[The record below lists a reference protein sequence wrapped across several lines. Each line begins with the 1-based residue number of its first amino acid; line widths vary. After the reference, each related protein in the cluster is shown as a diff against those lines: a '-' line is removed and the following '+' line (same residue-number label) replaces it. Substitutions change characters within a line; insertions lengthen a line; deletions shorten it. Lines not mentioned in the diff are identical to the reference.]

1 MSPNSWR
8 YKGVLYLFVQQL
20 QTDEMQIL
28 QGTDL
33 AGADQLAGAGD
44 DVHGIGV
51 GVQIAEDG
59 SVQYVQQNMLETA
72 QVSAPYTIDLKWV
85 FGTSLQKINSR
96 ARKQTKVSAKALFR
110 HNICICVYKDG
121 FHGNKW

>member
-1 MSPNSWR
+1 M
-8 YKGVLYLFVQQL
+8 QQL

-44 DVHGIGV
+44 AAHGIGV

-59 SVQYVQQNMLETA
+59 SVQYEQQNMLETA
-72 QVSAPYTIDLKWV
+72 QVSAM
-85 FGTSLQKINSR
+85 
-96 ARKQTKVSAKALFR
+96 
-110 HNICICVYKDG
+110 
-121 FHGNKW
+121 